1 LWCFFVATARW
12 LFIDRLNKVV
22 FGSSEGGAYRIHAEV
37 NASYFGQVGSLSDMQ
52 NQLGCTERPNPNFPI
67 EEIKWTEEHECQLFY
82 IAGREKDGQYLRWAR
97 TEKGMVGAGGY

>member
-1 LWCFFVATARW
+1 
-12 LFIDRLNKVV
+12 VV

-67 EEIKWTEEHECQLFY
+67 EEIK
-82 IAGREKDGQYLRWAR
+82 
-97 TEKGMVGAGGY
+97 